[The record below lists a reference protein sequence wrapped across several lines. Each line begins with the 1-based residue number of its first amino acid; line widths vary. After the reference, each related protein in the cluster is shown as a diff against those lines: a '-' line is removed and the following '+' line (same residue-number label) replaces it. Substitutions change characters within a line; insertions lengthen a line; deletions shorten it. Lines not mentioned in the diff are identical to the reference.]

1 MLVWI
6 KPLPGDKSALGEDEH
21 VATVNPSIATP
32 IRAALVASSGMPR
45 ITRTDAKKG

>member
-21 VATVNPSIATP
+21 VAQWTLQWQRLSAQH
-32 IRAALVASSGMPR
+32 
-45 ITRTDAKKG
+45 